1 MKKLVI
7 KTTFI
12 TIIAILAVCIIVM
25 SAICAFKPRN
35 IGKMFEN
42 LGNYEASQYFY
53 QRQYE
58 KTQEI
63 EDLILLIDNA
73 YEKQDN
79 DRLVVFV
86 KALIKNKDF
95 YAYCQSKNAKLAP
108 NQMTTEE
115 YYFGVYV
122 ELSILDGNFSNAIKC
137 AKSYVVKGDGSL
149 RLGYTTYNP
158 FRILVNYHLELSTD
172 QKQTLV
178 NVINGLQGVIT
189 DSTQLGYMQE
199 DLNKLN

>member
-12 TIIAILAVCIIVM
+12 TIISILAVCIIVM
-25 SAICAFKPRN
+25 SAICAFKPRT

-63 EDLILLIDNA
+63 DDLILLIDNA
-73 YEKQDN
+73 YEKQDSQK
-79 DRLVVFV
+79 LVVFV
-86 KALIKNKDF
+86 RALINSKDF
-95 YAYCQSKNAKLAP
+95 YAYCQSKNSKLAP

-122 ELSILDGNFSNAIKC
+122 ELLLSEGKFDKAIKS
-137 AKSYVVKGDGSL
+137 AKAYVVKDDGSL
-149 RLGYTTYNP
+149 ELGYTKFNP
-158 FRILVNYHLELSTD
+158 VRVLVSYSLELNAD
-172 QKQTLV
+172 QKQKLK
-178 NVINGLQGVIT
+178 NVINGFQIVIT
-189 DSTQLGYMQE
+189 DSTQLSFMQE

>member
-25 SAICAFKPRN
+25 SAICAFKPRT

-79 DRLVVFV
+79 V
-86 KALIKNKDF
+86 ALRNCIGQLIADDEFK
-95 YAYCQSKNAKLAP
+95 AYCINKNLAVASG
-108 NQMTTEE
+108 NIKTEE
-115 YYFGVYV
+115 YYASWYAEVLCITGDFFGAVA
-122 ELSILDGNFSNAIKC
+122 FSNT
-137 AKSYVVKGDGSL
+137 YVLKDDGSVNM
-149 RLGYTTYNP
+149 GYTKFNP
-158 FRILVNYHLELSTD
+158 FR
-172 QKQTLV
+172 TLV
-178 NVINGLQGVIT
+178 NIKSNLTQAQVNVLKQAIQEKLVSIT
-189 DSTQLGYMQE
+189 DVTELGYIAQ